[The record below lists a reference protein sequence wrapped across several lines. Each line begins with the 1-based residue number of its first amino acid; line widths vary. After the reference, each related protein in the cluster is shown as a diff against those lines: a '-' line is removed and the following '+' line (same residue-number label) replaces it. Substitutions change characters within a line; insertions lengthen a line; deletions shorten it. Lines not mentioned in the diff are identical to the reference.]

1 MLRTVG
7 KVNKALW
14 AFIELGFLLV
24 LLAILIFLILG
35 QSSGVVVLAVMDNIF
50 ALTGKVDA
58 ANFIGIAI
66 IIALVYVVKSRLKV

>member
-1 MLRTVG
+1 M
-7 KVNKALW
+7 NKALW